1 MPRPQRRLPPARA
14 MIVAPQPEAVEAGAD
29 VLRDGG
35 NAMDAVLACAFTQG
49 VVDPLMCGIGG
60 LGVLQVFDPA
70 TGRHI
75 VLDGLSTCA
84 AAATPDMWADRFERE
99 CPDGYGYVLHG
110 AVNELGHGAVTTPGI
125 LRLLAEAHEAF
136 GRTPWATLFQ
146 PAIGLA
152 TSGWAIRPHVRA
164 MMTMDEAAYGR
175 RSYTDKLA
183 HTADGARL
191 YLRSDG
197 TPRLVGEVVR
207 NPDLAATLA
216 VIARDG
222 AAAFYTGDIAR
233 HIADDMREGGGL
245 VTLADLAAFRPRRHQ
260 PLRVAYR
267 GRTVALPP
275 PPAGGIVVGQML
287 RILERFD
294 LAALGH
300 NSPAY
305 LAVVAEAMKIAGRDR
320 DEHVGDP
327 DFFPAPVDR
336 LLSDGHADACAARIR
351 NGEKAVLTR
360 IVAEPRDTT
369 TVSAVD
375 ADGMVV
381 SLTHTLGTPSGVI
394 PPGTGFMLNGAMNWY
409 DPRPGLPGSIA
420 PGKRRFS
427 SMSPAIVFEGPD
439 AVATLGSPGGAWIG
453 VAILQVLLNLL
464 DWGMTMQ
471 EAVMAPRFSATSDT
485 IDISNRIPRSVQAG
499 VEAMGY
505 AVARSPTSFPFAA
518 PHGISLWDGVLEGGA
533 DPQRDGYVAAIA

>member
-1 MPRPQRRLPPARA
+1 MPRPQRRVPPARA

-29 VLRDGG
+29 ILRDGG

-70 TGRHI
+70 TGRHL

-84 AAATPDMWADRFERE
+84 AAATAGMWADRFERE
-99 CPDGYGYVLHG
+99 CPDGYGYVLRG
-110 AVNELGHGAVTTPGI
+110 AVNELGHEAVTTPGI
-125 LRLLAEAHEAF
+125 LRLLADAHEGF
-136 GRTPWATLFQ
+136 GRLPWATLFQ
-146 PAIGLA
+146 PAIGFA
-152 TSGWAIRPHVRA
+152 TSGWAIRPHVYA

-175 RSYTDKLA
+175 RPYTDKLA
-183 HTADGARL
+183 HTPDGRRL
-191 YLRSDG
+191 YLRPDG
-197 TPRLVGEVVR
+197 TARRVGEVVR
-207 NPDLAATLA
+207 NPDLAATLGA
-216 VIARDG
+216 IARGG
-222 AAAFYTGDIAR
+222 AAAFYTGAIAH
-233 HIADDMREGGGL
+233 HIAGDMRDNGGL
-245 VTLADLAAFRPRRHQ
+245 LSLADLASFRPRRHE

-275 PPAGGIVVGQML
+275 PPAGGIVVAEML

-294 LAALGH
+294 LVALSH

-305 LAVVAEAMKIAGRDR
+305 LALVAEAMKIAGRDR

-327 DFFPAPVDR
+327 DFVPVPTGR
-336 LLSDGHADACAARIR
+336 LLSDAHADACAARIR
-351 NGEKAVLTR
+351 AGGKAVLTR
-360 IVAEPRDTT
+360 VAGEARDTT

-375 ADGMVV
+375 AGGMVV

-409 DPRPGLPGSIA
+409 DPRLGLPGSIA

-427 SMSPAIVFEGPD
+427 SMSPAIVFEGAVP
-439 AVATLGSPGGAWIG
+439 VATLGSPGGAWIG

-471 EAVMAPRFSATSDT
+471 EAVMAPRFSATSDAV
-485 IDISNRIPRSVQAG
+485 DISNRIPRSVQAG
-499 VEAMGY
+499 IEAMGY
-505 AVARSPTSFPFAA
+505 EVRRSPASFPFAA
-518 PHGISLWDGVLEGGA
+518 PHGISLWDGVLQGGA
-533 DPQRDGYVAAIA
+533 DPQRDGYVAAVT